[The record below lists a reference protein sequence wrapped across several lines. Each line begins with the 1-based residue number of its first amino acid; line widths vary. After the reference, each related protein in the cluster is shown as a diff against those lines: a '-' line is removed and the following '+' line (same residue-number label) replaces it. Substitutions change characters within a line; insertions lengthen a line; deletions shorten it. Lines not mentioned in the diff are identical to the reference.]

1 MKAAYLSERFAPL
14 SLRRSAALRK
24 GYTAQVTGTRGRQQ
38 EAARNDLKV
47 LDAARE
53 VFATQ
58 GWDAPVSAVAE
69 RAGVGMGSLYRRYGS
84 KTELLQ
90 RLCVLAMEQNIAAA
104 ERSLAMD
111 EPWEALSSYVHA
123 CVGFS
128 AGAFAPLAGTLQV
141 TDEMISTARRS
152 NRLLTRLV
160 KRAQASGAL
169 RTDATATDLSCVIE
183 QFSRPSAN
191 PDAPFDQLA
200 QARTLAIALDGLR
213 PEGAHPL
220 PGPAPSGHT
229 QAARWRAASR
239 TPGTGSA

>member
-1 MKAAYLSERFAPL
+1 MRCE
-14 SLRRSAALRK
+14 SLRKR
-24 GYTAQVTGTRGRQQ
+24 YTEQVTGTRGRQQ
-38 EAARNDLKV
+38 EAARNDGRV

-53 VFATQ
+53 VFTTQ

-111 EPWEALSSYVHA
+111 EPWDALSSYVHA
-123 CVGFS
+123 CVGFR

-141 TDEMISTARRS
+141 TDEMMSTARRS
-152 NRLLTRLV
+152 NRLLARLV
-160 KRAQASGAL
+160 ERVQASGAL
-169 RTDATATDLSCVIE
+169 RADVTATDISCVIE

-191 PDAPFDQLA
+191 PDAPLDHLA

-213 PEGAHPL
+213 PEGAHRL
-220 PGPAPSGHT
+220 PGPAPSAHT
-229 QAARWRAASR
+229 RAARWRAAS
-239 TPGTGSA
+239 PGPETGSE

>member
-1 MKAAYLSERFAPL
+1 M
-14 SLRRSAALRK
+14 
-24 GYTAQVTGTRGRQQ
+24 TGTRGRQQ
-38 EAARNDLKV
+38 EAARNDGKV

-104 ERSLAMD
+104 EQSLAMD
-111 EPWEALSSYVHA
+111 EPWDALSSYVHA

-152 NRLLTRLV
+152 NRLLARLV

-169 RTDATATDLSCVIE
+169 RPDVTATDLSCVIE

-191 PDAPFDQLA
+191 PGAPFDHLA

-220 PGPAPSGHT
+220 PGPAPSAHT

-239 TPGTGSA
+239 APETGSELSDGWATRAKRLARLRQSTNRLVEG

>member
-1 MKAAYLSERFAPL
+1 M
-14 SLRRSAALRK
+14 
-24 GYTAQVTGTRGRQQ
+24 TGTRGRQQ
-38 EAARNDLKV
+38 EAARNDRKV

-104 ERSLAMD
+104 EQGLAMD
-111 EPWEALSSYVHA
+111 EPWDALSSYVHA

-141 TDEMISTARRS
+141 TAEMTATARRS
-152 NRLLTRLV
+152 NRLLARLV
-160 KRAQASGAL
+160 ERAQASGAL
-169 RTDATATDLSCVIE
+169 RADVTATDISGVIE

-191 PDAPFDQLA
+191 PGAPSSHLT
-200 QARTLAIALDGLR
+200 QARTLAITLDGLR
-213 PEGAHPL
+213 PEGAHRL
-220 PGPAPSGHT
+220 PGPAPSAHT
-229 QAARWRAASR
+229 QAARWHHASGA
-239 TPGTGSA
+239 PETG

>member
-1 MKAAYLSERFAPL
+1 M
-14 SLRRSAALRK
+14 
-24 GYTAQVTGTRGRQQ
+24 TGTRGRQQ
-38 EAARNDLKV
+38 EAARNDRRV

-53 VFATQ
+53 VFAAQ

-104 ERSLAMD
+104 EQSLAMD
-111 EPWEALSSYVHA
+111 EPWDALSSYVHA

-160 KRAQASGAL
+160 KRAQASGVL
-169 RTDATATDLSCVIE
+169 RPDVTATDLSCVIE
-183 QFSRPSAN
+183 QFSRPSAS
-191 PDAPFDQLA
+191 PGAPLDHLA
-200 QARTLAIALDGLR
+200 QARILAIALDGLR
-213 PEGAHPL
+213 PEGAHRL
-220 PGPAPSGHT
+220 PGPAPSAPA

-239 TPGTGSA
+239 ATETDPSDSEAPSVTDRALGERERTGP

>member
-1 MKAAYLSERFAPL
+1 MRSG
-14 SLRRSAALRK
+14 SLRKR
-24 GYTAQVTGTRGRQQ
+24 YTEEVTGTRGRQQ
-38 EAARNDLKV
+38 EAARNDRKV

-69 RAGVGMGSLYRRYGS
+69 RAGVGMGTLYRRYGS

-104 ERSLAMD
+104 EQSLAMD
-111 EPWEALSSYVHA
+111 DPWDALSSYVHA

-141 TDEMISTARRS
+141 TDEMISTARRGS
-152 NRLLTRLV
+152 RLLARLV
-160 KRAQASGAL
+160 KHSQASGAL
-169 RTDATATDLSCVIE
+169 RSDVTATDLSCVIE

-191 PDAPFDQLA
+191 PGALFDHLP

-220 PGPAPSGHT
+220 PGPAPSAHI
-229 QAARWRAASR
+229 QAARWRATSR
-239 TPGTGSA
+239 APETGFE

>member
-1 MKAAYLSERFAPL
+1 M
-14 SLRRSAALRK
+14 
-24 GYTAQVTGTRGRQQ
+24 TGTRGRQE
-38 EAARNDLKV
+38 EAARNDRKV

-53 VFATQ
+53 VFAAQ

-104 ERSLAMD
+104 EQSLAMD
-111 EPWEALSSYVHA
+111 DPWDALSSYVHA
-123 CVGFS
+123 CVGFR
-128 AGAFAPLAGTLQV
+128 AGAFAPLAGTLPV
-141 TDEMISTARRS
+141 TDEMMSTAQRS
-152 NRLLTRLV
+152 NRLLTRV
-160 KRAQASGAL
+160 VERAQASGVL
-169 RTDATATDLSCVIE
+169 RTDVTATDLSRVIE

-191 PDAPFDQLA
+191 PGAPFDRPA

-220 PGPAPSGHT
+220 PGPASSAHT

-239 TPGTGSA
+239 APATGSE

>member
-1 MKAAYLSERFAPL
+1 M
-14 SLRRSAALRK
+14 
-24 GYTAQVTGTRGRQQ
+24 TGTRGRQQ
-38 EAARNDLKV
+38 EAARNDRKV

-104 ERSLAMD
+104 EQSLAMD
-111 EPWEALSSYVHA
+111 EPWDALSSYVHA

-128 AGAFAPLAGTLQV
+128 AGAFAPLAGTLPV
-141 TDEMISTARRS
+141 TDAMMSTAKRS
-152 NRLLTRLV
+152 ARLRTRLV

-169 RTDATATDLSCVIE
+169 RPDVTASDLSCVIE

-191 PDAPFDQLA
+191 PGAPFANPRRAGLVDIARRAGLVDIA
-200 QARTLAIALDGLR
+200 QCR
-213 PEGAHPL
+213 
-220 PGPAPSGHT
+220 
-229 QAARWRAASR
+229 
-239 TPGTGSA
+239 